1 MLALH
6 PQLGICPILALHL
19 HQTKNKARWRSSARP
34 QIQVRPLNHF
44 SEKPWF
50 NLYNSG
56 LGGSEVSSEIE
67 VGLFSGQRDQRAD
80 LEQSLESPP
89 NQEENL
95 VEEEPSNAIY
105 ERHMYLKKHGFPL
118 WIPQPN
124 MRLSRSY
131 RRQGVSIGD
140 VGIFTSDGGF
150 DFLFNVCLPA
160 GHPNNPNELP
170 EGFSC
175 LVLRPADV
183 SEFRAHSSRSHMTS
197 TSVQKQEYVAYSF
210 YISEVLTRF

>member
-6 PQLGICPILALHL
+6 PRLGICRLLALHL
-19 HQTKNKARWRSSARP
+19 HQTKNKARSRSSVRP
-34 QIQVRPLNHF
+34 QIQVRTLNRF
-44 SEKPWF
+44 SEK
-50 NLYNSG
+50 LGSILASCRYLSG
-56 LGGSEVSSEIE
+56 LGGSDVSSETE
-67 VGLFSGQRDQRAD
+67 VSFFSCQRGQRAD
-80 LEQSLESPP
+80 LEQSPDSLPDE
-89 NQEENL
+89 EENL
-95 VEEEPSNAIY
+95 VEEDPSNAIY

-175 LVLRPADV
+175 LVLVPSDV
-183 SEFRAHSSRSHMTS
+183 CEFRAHSSHSHMTS
-197 TSVQKQEYVAYSF
+197 TSVQKQE
-210 YISEVLTRF
+210 

>member
-1 MLALH
+1 MFL
-6 PQLGICPILALHL
+6 
-19 HQTKNKARWRSSARP
+19 
-34 QIQVRPLNHF
+34 
-44 SEKPWF
+44 SEKPGSILTSCW
-50 NLYNSG
+50 YCSG
-56 LGGSEVSSEIE
+56 LGSSEVSSEIE
-67 VGLFSGQRDQRAD
+67 VGFSSCQRGQSAD
-80 LEQSLESPP
+80 LQQSADSPP
-89 NQEENL
+89 DEEENL
-95 VEEEPSNAIY
+95 VEEEPSNVIY
-105 ERHMYLKKHGFPL
+105 ERHMCLKKHGFPL

-175 LVLRPADV
+175 FLLRPADV
-183 SEFRAHSSRSHMTS
+183 SEFHAHSSHSHLAS
-197 TSVQKQEYVAYSF
+197 PSVKKRE
-210 YISEVLTRF
+210 